1 MTCVFLGG
9 TINDSSWRDE
19 LISLLKVDYF
29 NPVITG
35 RDWTE
40 EDRLNELKQCEECD
54 YVLFVVTP
62 RMRGVYSIAEFVDN
76 SNKRPAKTL
85 VYIQERDVSDA
96 GKSVRFHD
104 QVLHSIKGAVKL
116 AVSNGATEFHSLQEI
131 ADFLNTKG

>member
-1 MTCVFLGG
+1 MTRVFLGG
-9 TINDSSWRDE
+9 TINQSQWRDA
-19 LISLLKVDYF
+19 LIPLLNVQYF
-29 NPVITG
+29 NPVITD

-85 VYIQERDVSDA
+85 VYIQERDVNDA
-96 GKSVRFHD
+96 GKTVKFHE
-104 QVLHSIKGAVKL
+104 QVLSSIRGAVKL
-116 AVSNGATEFHSLQEI
+116 AVTNGATEFHSLQEI

>member
-1 MTCVFLGG
+1 MARVFLGG
-9 TINDSSWRDE
+9 TINQSQWRDN
-19 LISLLKVDYF
+19 LIPLLNVEYF
-29 NPVITG
+29 NPVITD

-85 VYIQERDVSDA
+85 VYIQERDVNDA
-96 GKSVRFHD
+96 GKTVKFHE
-104 QVLHSIKGAVKL
+104 QVLSSIRGAVKL
-116 AVSNGATEFHSLQEI
+116 AVANGATEFHSLQEI